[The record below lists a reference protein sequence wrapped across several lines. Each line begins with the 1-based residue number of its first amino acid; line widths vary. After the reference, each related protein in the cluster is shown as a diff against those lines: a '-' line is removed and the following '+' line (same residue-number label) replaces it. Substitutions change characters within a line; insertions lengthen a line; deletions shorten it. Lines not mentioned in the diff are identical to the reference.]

1 MPKIALDCFYII
13 AVFESNHSILMA
25 QVMEAKRR
33 DAHLFD
39 DPFEAAVHCAVR
51 QNSALRVGEDK
62 VGFLPIR
69 RCGLHKKLLLLL
81 VLEQTNDGR

>member
-39 DPFEAAVHCAVR
+39 DPLEAAVHCAVR
-51 QNSALRVGEDK
+51 QNSALRVGEDQ
-62 VGFLPIR
+62 VCFLPIGCCR
-69 RCGLHKKLLLLL
+69 LHEKLLLLL